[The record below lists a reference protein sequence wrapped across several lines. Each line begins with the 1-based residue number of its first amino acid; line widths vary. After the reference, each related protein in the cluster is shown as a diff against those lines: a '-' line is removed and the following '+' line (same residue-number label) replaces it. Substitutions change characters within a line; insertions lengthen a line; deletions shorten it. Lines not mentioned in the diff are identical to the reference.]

1 MTHKLTPHQQ
11 VINTLENQLEAAV
24 SALNIFTDH
33 YPGGINPDLD
43 LAWSKARMLLSE
55 LDDEEDAVL
64 GNDDDELPQA
74 TMHRVVSVEWFEPA
88 ERGESGR
95 TAITVAGTIGPIVR
109 SGDEIIYVR
118 AIQ

>member
-1 MTHKLTPHQQ
+1 MNKLTPHQQ

-43 LAWSKARMLLSE
+43 LAWSKARILLSE
-55 LDDEEDAVL
+55 LVDEEDAIL
-64 GNDDDELPQA
+64 GNDGSESPRETRHKVL
-74 TMHRVVSVEWFEPA
+74 SVEWHEAMQTVFDYPVTSVLV
-88 ERGESGR
+88 SGH
-95 TAITVAGTIGPIVR
+95 IGPVR
-109 SGDEIIYVR
+109 VGDEIIYVR